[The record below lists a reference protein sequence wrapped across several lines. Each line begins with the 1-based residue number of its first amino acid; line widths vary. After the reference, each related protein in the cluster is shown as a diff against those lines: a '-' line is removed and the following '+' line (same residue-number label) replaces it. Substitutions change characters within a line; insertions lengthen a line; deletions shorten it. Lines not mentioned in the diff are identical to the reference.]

1 MENAS
6 KALLIAA
13 SVLIAIVLIA
23 FGVRIFNSTSG
34 TADEV
39 EGTMASAEAAQFNN
53 KFTGHIGNK
62 SKAQVIALL
71 NQVIAN
77 NATNSIHTIAIQSSS
92 SDANKD
98 INTFVN
104 SVAMDTK
111 QTYTVKIKKFDDKGY
126 IKVISID

>member
-1 MENAS
+1 M
-6 KALLIAA
+6 
-13 SVLIAIVLIA
+13 
-23 FGVRIFNSTSG
+23 
-34 TADEV
+34 
-39 EGTMASAEAAQFNN
+39 
-53 KFTGHIGNK
+53 
-62 SKAQVIALL
+62 
-71 NQVIAN
+71 IAN